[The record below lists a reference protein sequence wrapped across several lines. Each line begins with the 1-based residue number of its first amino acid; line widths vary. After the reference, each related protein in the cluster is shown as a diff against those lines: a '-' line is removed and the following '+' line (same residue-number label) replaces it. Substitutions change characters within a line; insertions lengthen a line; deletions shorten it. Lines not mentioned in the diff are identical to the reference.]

1 MPLQMP
7 VYTGLLQV
15 RRDLWHVQDLVLPRA
30 VPMIPAGVFAAV
42 LLVTFWIA
50 HLVHFA
56 LPLQWAALYG
66 LPGAAAYWVANRPQ
80 IEGRPIHRWLW
91 AQLSYPFQPRRLVR
105 LQPRWR
111 SERRQLRAHLFLT
124 LEEVVL
130 EEARRRGRS

>member
-42 LLVTFWIA
+42 LLTTFWLA
-50 HLVHFA
+50 HLLHFG
-56 LPLQWAALYG
+56 LPLQWAALYA
-66 LPGAAAYWVANRPQ
+66 LPAAGGYWLANRPQ

-105 LQPRWR
+105 LEPRWR
-111 SERRQLRAHLFLT
+111 SERLRLRVHLYVPR
-124 LEEVVL
+124 EQG
-130 EEARRRGRS
+130 RGK